1 MSIRSVNRRGP
12 STASSERVAQSV
24 ADAARRVR
32 AVGTAFD
39 RHASVLYRLALFVAE
54 DARIA
59 DDAVSGA
66 FVALAFGPDDV
77 EPEQQ
82 SPLAALAGEVYVR
95 CVRARVPFER
105 HARPAGERGDAD
117 AGSTRTARATFAL
130 LPREQRDLLVLILL
144 GGHTR
149 RQAAGRV
156 GLSDD
161 AAAASIRDALHAL
174 RRAAAIALISAQAS
188 EGPAPRR

>member
-1 MSIRSVNRRGP
+1 MSLLSLNRRGT

-39 RHASVLYRLALFVAE
+39 RHASVLRRLALFVAE

-59 DDAVSGA
+59 DDAVAGA
-66 FVALAFGPDDV
+66 FVSLAFGPDDV
-77 EPEQQ
+77 EPARENL
-82 SPLAALAGEVYVR
+82 LAALAGEVYVR

-105 HARPAGERGDAD
+105 HARPAGGRADAD
-117 AGSTRTARATFAL
+117 TGSARAARATFAL
-130 LPREQRDLLVLILL
+130 LPREQRDLLVLILF

-149 RQAAGRV
+149 RQAARRV

-161 AAAASIRDALHAL
+161 AAATSIKAAL
-174 RRAAAIALISAQAS
+174 RALRPPQRS
-188 EGPAPRR
+188 R